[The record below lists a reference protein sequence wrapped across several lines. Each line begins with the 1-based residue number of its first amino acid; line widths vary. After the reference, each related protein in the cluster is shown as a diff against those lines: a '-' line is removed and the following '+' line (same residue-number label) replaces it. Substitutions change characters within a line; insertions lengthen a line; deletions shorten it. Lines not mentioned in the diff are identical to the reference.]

1 MEYRLLKPSD
11 VAKHRIQMVELME
24 VVLSDN
30 ITQNYPPNQAEVYVE
45 KIGGYIE
52 DGSAIVSGAFDNDK
66 LIGFSWAY
74 ELSIFGER
82 RVHIDMIGV
91 NQEYR
96 KQGVARNMVDIQIE
110 ETKKRNINILEAMT
124 TKANLNSYNWFYSM
138 GFKDERIKVRRDLE

>member
-11 VAKHRIQMVELME
+11 VAKYRIQMVELME
-24 VVLSDN
+24 IVLNDN
-30 ITQNYPPNQAEVYVE
+30 ITQKYPPNQAEIYVG
-45 KIGGYIE
+45 KISGYIE
-52 DGSAIVSGAFDNDK
+52 DGSAIVSGAFDNEN

-96 KQGVARNMVDIQIE
+96 KQGVARKLIDIQIE
-110 ETKKRNINILEAMT
+110 EIKKRNINILEAMT
-124 TKANLNSYNWFYSM
+124 TKANSNSYNWFRSM
-138 GFKDERIKVRRDLE
+138 GFKDERIKVRKDLE

>member
-11 VAKHRIQMVELME
+11 VAKYRIQMVELME
-24 VVLSDN
+24 IVLNDN
-30 ITQNYPPNQAEVYVE
+30 ITQKYPPNQAEIYVG
-45 KIGGYIE
+45 KISGYIE
-52 DGSAIVSGAFDNDK
+52 DGSAIVSGAFDNEN

-96 KQGVARNMVDIQIE
+96 KQGVARNLIDIQIE
-110 ETKKRNINILEAMT
+110 EIKKRNINILEAMT
-124 TKANLNSYNWFYSM
+124 TKANSNSYNWFRSM
-138 GFKDERIKVRRDLE
+138 GFKDERIKVRKDLE